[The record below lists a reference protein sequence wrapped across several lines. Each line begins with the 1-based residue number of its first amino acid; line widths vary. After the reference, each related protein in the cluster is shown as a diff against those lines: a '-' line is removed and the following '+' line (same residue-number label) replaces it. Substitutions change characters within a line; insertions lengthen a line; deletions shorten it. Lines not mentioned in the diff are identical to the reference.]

1 MDKNAMSAVRLKRVR
16 FHFPRLSASWLMA
29 VVGAIVVSF
38 SLICSSILLNVRQT
52 DIELAKQTSSNLA
65 AAMHADVVRNVEN
78 YKQSLRNALDS
89 LNLPEV
95 AMLSGQLRHL
105 VLFDRASAAEYFG
118 AVKVFNERGELII
131 DSLTQTP
138 AKENVASEEYFLAH
152 VRDANLPFFISKPIK
167 FGNSHR
173 IAISYRIHRFDGS
186 FGGIV
191 AGTIDIEFFH
201 KLFRQVT
208 VDREDSMTLL
218 ELDGTIIMR
227 RPFDAAVIGRSLG
240 WLDRFRAIA
249 TQETGSFV
257 VVGALD
263 GVERQYVWKGGGSL
277 PLVVVVG
284 KSMNN
289 ILSRWRYEAMR
300 IGALLSGL
308 ALLSICFTGLLVAE
322 MKRRTRAETKL
333 AALAN
338 TDALTGLSNR
348 RSFDKTMLGEW
359 ARAHRA
365 KAPVSLL
372 MIDADHFKGF
382 NDTFGHQAGDVVL
395 AGIASCIRQN
405 VRRAQDCGARYG
417 GEEFA
422 VLLPGSGPDEA
433 FQLGENIRLS
443 VAALPAEYRAVT
455 VSVGVATLI
464 PADDIDH
471 RDLIYAADV
480 ALYQAKSRGRNQTVA
495 QGLRKAEEAT
505 AAA

>member
-1 MDKNAMSAVRLKRVR
+1 MSIAALKRFR
-16 FHFPRLSASWLMA
+16 FRFPRLSAGWLMGVVA
-29 VVGAIVVSF
+29 TIVVGF
-38 SLICSSILLNVRQT
+38 SLICGSILLNVRQT

-65 AAMHADVVRNVEN
+65 AALHADVVRNVDV

-89 LNLPEV
+89 LSLPEV

-105 VLFDRASAAEYFG
+105 ILFDRASYGEHFG
-118 AVKVFNERGELII
+118 AVKVFNEKGNLTI
-131 DSLTQTP
+131 DSMTQTP
-138 AKENVASEEYFLAH
+138 APENVADREFFQVHANSAH
-152 VRDANLPFFISKPIK
+152 VPFFISKPLK
-167 FGNSHR
+167 QGEAYR
-173 IAISYRIHRFDGS
+173 IVISYRINRFDGS

-191 AGTIDIEFFH
+191 AGSIDLGFFRN
-201 KLFRQVT
+201 LFRQVT
-208 VDREDSMTLL
+208 MDSDDSVTLL
-218 ELDGTIIMR
+218 ELDGTILMR
-227 RPFDAAVIGRSLG
+227 RPFDTNVIGRSLG
-240 WLDRFRAIA
+240 WLDRFQAIA
-249 TQETGSFV
+249 TQDTGSFV

-263 GVERQYVWKGGGSL
+263 GVERQYVWKSGGTL
-277 PLVVVVG
+277 PLAVVVG
-284 KSMNN
+284 KSMKS

-300 IGALLSGL
+300 IGLLLSGL
-308 ALLSICFTGLLVAE
+308 TVVSICFTVLLVVE
-322 MKRRTRAETKL
+322 MKRRTRAETAL

-348 RSFDKTMLGEW
+348 RSFDKTMLAEW

-365 KAPVSLL
+365 KTPVSLL

-395 AGIASCIRQN
+395 AGIASCIRKN
-405 VRRAQDCGARYG
+405 VQRAQDCGARYG

-443 VAALPAEYRAVT
+443 VAALPADYRAVT
-455 VSVGVATLI
+455 VSIGISTLI

-495 QGLRKAEEAT
+495 EGLRKTERAT